1 MQDKVKKVFGDFKKF
16 IERGNVVD
24 LAVGVV
30 IGSAFSKI
38 VSSLVDDML
47 MPFIGVILGKVNFS
61 GLAITIGEALIK
73 YGSFINNII
82 NFLIIAVCVFVMVQ
96 LVSMLTRKKE
106 VKEEVKPVETKKS
119 KEELLLE
126 EILDELKKSNKKK

>member
-47 MPFIGVILGKVNFS
+47 MPFIGIILGKVNFG
-61 GLAITIGEALIK
+61 GLAITIGEAQIK
-73 YGSFINNII
+73 YGSFINNVI
-82 NFLIIAVCVFVMVQ
+82 NFLIIAVCVFVIVQ
-96 LVSMLTRKKE
+96 LFNMLTRKKE
-106 VKEEVKPVETKKS
+106 IKEEVKVVEPKKS
-119 KEELLLE
+119 NEELLLE
-126 EILDELKKSNKKK
+126 EILNELKKSNKKK

>member
-61 GLAITIGEALIK
+61 GLAITIGEAQIK

-119 KEELLLE
+119 NEELLLE